1 MLDAYIH
8 GTCRQKTVLLREI
21 YVEIQ
26 VFNALLVAHGYLSW
40 PHVGAP
46 SKLQLVEYGAGH
58 QPHGLRVRFSLKPL
72 MSRDGSKA

>member
-26 VFNALLVAHGYLSW
+26 VFN
-40 PHVGAP
+40 VGAP
-46 SKLQLVEYGAGH
+46 SKLQLVEHGAGH
-58 QPHGLRVRFSLKPL
+58 QPYGLRVRLSLKPPT
-72 MSRDGSKA
+72 SRDGSKA